1 MRLLRFFQRT
11 GSPPIAEAQSSAVA
25 ARERL
30 QVLLSHERLTIG
42 QSRLVEV
49 LREEILTLIAKHVAV
64 ERDQVQVK
72 MDRSGSSACDASEAA
87 EAHAV
92 LIDRP
97 AS

>member
-11 GSPPIAEAQSSAVA
+11 GSPPIAEAQSSAIA

-30 QVLLSHERLTIG
+30 QLLLSHERVTIG

-49 LREEILTLIAKHVAV
+49 LREEILALIAKHVAV

-72 MDRSGSSACDASEAA
+72 MDRSATTSTLAIEI
-87 EAHAV
+87 E
-92 LIDRP
+92 IP
-97 AS
+97 ASSDHKLAA

>member
-11 GSPPIAEAQSSAVA
+11 GSLPIAEAPSSAVA

-30 QVLLSHERLTIG
+30 QVLLSHERLTLG

-49 LREEILTLIAKHVAV
+49 LREEILALIAKHVAV

-72 MDRSGSSACDASEAA
+72 MDRSGTASTLAIEIEIPARSDHKLAA
-87 EAHAV
+87 
-92 LIDRP
+92 
-97 AS
+97 